1 MSRGRPIAPPLDEG
15 GGVLVVGV
23 VAQVEAHRVDDA
35 GVGGQGDELG
45 GLGGVD
51 AERLLAHD
59 VLAGGD
65 GRRGLF
71 GVDVVRAGDV
81 DDIEIG
87 DGEQLIERVVR
98 LGQQRIGLAA
108 RALR

>member
-1 MSRGRPIAPPLDEG
+1 MTTPAVGR
-15 GGVLVVGV
+15 
-23 VAQVEAHRVDDA
+23 
-35 GVGGQGDELG
+35 QGDELG

-51 AERLLAHD
+51 AEGLLTHD

-71 GVDVVRAGDV
+71 SVDVVRAGDV

-87 DGEQLIERVVR
+87 DGEQFIERVVG
-98 LGQQRIGLAA
+98 LGQQGIGLAA